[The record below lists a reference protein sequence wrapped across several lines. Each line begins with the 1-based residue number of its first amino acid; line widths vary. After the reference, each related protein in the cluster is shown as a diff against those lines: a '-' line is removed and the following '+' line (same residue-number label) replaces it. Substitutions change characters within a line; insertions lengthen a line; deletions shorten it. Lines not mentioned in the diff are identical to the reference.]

1 MNFGSFGKDAGPNTP
16 FRAQNPFA
24 QFPIPPSPS
33 PPRPKSPSDFGAS
46 ESAASP
52 HPGSSRP
59 FPGTLKSNEPS
70 LRWGD
75 GVQTYQRQ
83 ASPLNDHG
91 GQTYQ
96 RPPGLLPQVASSNP
110 KTASFTRTA
119 EVHYTGRTNSPYS
132 QSPIEMNS
140 RSVIESD
147 KSSLIPPRGR
157 SPPPVFQ
164 NNLYVGGQ
172 HPQSKEVQHPPFPT
186 SILGNQSKV
195 SSSVVITRG
204 TNQSRPMFPP
214 NYADSPLPK
223 RTRSPTLPSTS
234 GASPENSVFNSDGNK
249 RSLIDYRD
257 LDAPEAMPSPPLG
270 FESRSSGRESSRPFS
285 GNRTLY
291 SLNLGSLGAVPHMK
305 RMLSGREPVAP
316 ESMFGPV
323 VGLVDMAEHVR
334 PVMIYKIDLMTKD
347 SQVRGA
353 PSPPHVRASQS
364 KHFINNASPL
374 VQEDTSP
381 VLKTTGAYQSGRT
394 IQSKPADVPPPK
406 RTRSPTI
413 PFTSGGVP
421 QNLVIALDGHKRE
434 VNSFR
439 APDFRSQSQSEV
451 AADRPMDFPALKRTK
466 IPLRSSSD
474 QLFEENLDPSEEI
487 ERELLAKEKRLAR
500 FKDELSQPVQSQ
512 PTARNQ
518 KVPAKR
524 QLPSTSGTQK
534 LSEDPTTAGIGD
546 SAGGKFSS
554 DSEDLLSSSIV
565 GLCPDMCPESERA
578 ERERKGDLDQ
588 YERVDGDRN
597 LTSEFLAVKK
607 YTRTAEREAD
617 LIRPMP
623 ILQKTMGYLLSLL
636 DEPYD
641 DRFLGLYNFL
651 WDRMR
656 AIRMD
661 LRMQHIF
668 NLEAISLLEQMIRLH
683 IIAMHELCEY
693 TKGEGFSEGFDAH
706 LNIEQMNKTSVELF
720 QLYDDHRK
728 RGIHVPSEREFRGY
742 YALLKLDKHPGYKV
756 EPAELSLDLAKMTP
770 EMRQTPEVLF
780 ARDVARACRT
790 GNFIAFFRLA
800 RKASYLQACLMHAH
814 FSKLHTQA
822 LASLHC
828 GLQNN
833 QGIPITLVAKWL
845 GMEEEDIENLLEY
858 YGFSVKDFEEPYM
871 VKENAFLNVENDF
884 PVKRSKLVNRK
895 RSRMI
900 VGDVSFPP
908 RNESYAVEEV
918 KAFQPKKKDQVQK
931 PTPKPSVVPVS
942 ITQLHDE
949 EMDDLGSIL
958 SPKNH
963 VDKASIA
970 LTTLLSPKSHV
981 DKASVALTTPVK
993 EIVGHE
999 AQPAPASPLVL
1010 DLSTISSQSRADIAR
1025 APKFEPVFRNSF
1037 GRSKHE
1043 PEEKTPIILERSEEN
1058 RFPIIPIDSVVD
1070 TPVPQPMFTEDS
1082 EDEEEQIGGMEED
1095 ISDDVTTSYYDK
1107 EVEEAKLKLTL
1118 RIWKRHAAKKRE
1130 LRERKQLTANAAL
1143 SLLSMGPPMWQF
1155 EVQPGSF
1162 GTFNIDHIMSE
1173 RREIREKSW
1182 SVLNPS
1188 EVIAPKLVEK
1198 NPDSQCL
1205 CWKLILLSHKEGNP
1219 NEVSWLQSKLMPAN
1233 EDGYGDL
1240 LVSSPD
1246 LSIWRTWVPSQ
1257 SGVDPTCCLSVIKSI
1272 SSYDQNEST
1281 IAGANSVLFVLSQHV
1296 PIELQKK
1303 RLHDFVMS
1311 LPSDSRLPLLILSG
1325 SSKDESDPSDIAN
1338 LLALDEID
1346 KSRIVISH
1354 VTFLK
1359 DGEKTKNLDGFLS
1372 DEHLR
1377 EGLKW
1382 LASESPPQIFV
1393 RGIKTRELVLSHLN
1407 STLENF
1413 DDMNIPNSC
1422 ISAFNEALDR
1432 SMKDVADAVRA
1443 NPVNWPCPEIELLE
1457 KSSDEHTS
1465 ASWYLPS
1472 LKWSSASKT
1481 EALMRALNDSK
1492 LPALEEDL
1500 RWLSKGL
1507 NIGRDIENQKSRL
1520 ENCVI
1525 RYLTATSRMM
1535 GLALAQKEADIVLQK
1550 FTWLELHNTSYYIV
1564 PRWVSIFRRI
1574 FSWRLMSL
1582 TSGEVSSTYVLAE
1595 RYFPTPSSETLDNL
1609 ESRGIKF
1616 LPSYVVY
1623 PSLDELVEA
1632 GCEPNNMEYEGFQ
1645 PLLPTTLNGDVVLV
1659 ENEKMVPED
1668 SGCRGENN
1676 DGGGGPMHDAK
1687 ATQEADKLSKLLEKC
1702 NMLQNLIDE
1711 KLSIYF

>member
-16 FRAQNPFA
+16 PGAHNPFA

-33 PPRPKSPSDFGAS
+33 PPRPISP
-46 ESAASP
+46 
-52 HPGSSRP
+52 R
-59 FPGTLKSNEPS
+59 SNEPS

-75 GVQTYQRQ
+75 GGQTYQRQ
-83 ASPLNDHG
+83 VSPLNDHG
-91 GQTYQ
+91 GQAYQ

-110 KTASFTRTA
+110 ETASFNRA
-119 EVHYTGRTNSPYS
+119 AGVQFTGRNNAPHS
-132 QSPIEMNS
+132 QSPNERNP

-147 KSSLIPPRGR
+147 KSFLVPPRGR

-172 HPQSKEVQHPPFPT
+172 HPQRKEVQQPPFPT
-186 SILGNQSKV
+186 SILGNQSKI
-195 SSSVVITRG
+195 SSSVMITRG
-204 TNQSRPMFPP
+204 ANQSRQMFRP
-214 NYADSPLPK
+214 NYVDSSAPK
-223 RTRSPTLPSTS
+223 RTRSPTLPS
-234 GASPENSVFNSDGNK
+234 ASEASDGHK

-257 LDAPEAMPSPPLG
+257 LDAPEAMPSLPLG
-270 FESRSSGRESSRPFS
+270 FESRSSGREFYRPFE
-285 GNRTLY
+285 GNRT
-291 SLNLGSLGAVPHMK
+291 
-305 RMLSGREPVAP
+305 
-316 ESMFGPV
+316 
-323 VGLVDMAEHVR
+323 
-334 PVMIYKIDLMTKD
+334 
-347 SQVRGA
+347 
-353 PSPPHVRASQS
+353 PSPPNVRSSQS
-364 KHFINNASPL
+364 KHFINNPTPL
-374 VQEDTSP
+374 AQEDMSP
-381 VLKTTGAYQSGRT
+381 VLTSTAYQSGRT
-394 IQSKPADVPPPK
+394 FQSKPADVPPPK

-413 PFTSGGVP
+413 PFTSGGVL
-421 QNLVIALDGHKRE
+421 QNPSNALDDRTRG
-434 VNSFR
+434 
-439 APDFRSQSQSEV
+439 PDFRSQNQSEV

-466 IPLRSSSD
+466 IPLRSSDD

-500 FKDELSQPVQSQ
+500 FRDELSEPVQSQ
-512 PTARNQ
+512 LTARNQ

-524 QLPSTSGTQK
+524 QLPSTPGTQK

-546 SAGGKFSS
+546 SAGGKISP
-554 DSEDLLSSSIV
+554 DEDLLSSSIV

-578 ERERKGDLDQ
+578 SRERKGDLDQ

-623 ILQKTMGYLLSLL
+623 ILQKTMDYLLSLL
-636 DEPYD
+636 DGPYD

-770 EMRQTPEVLF
+770 EMRQTPEILF

-814 FSKLHTQA
+814 FSKLRTQA
-822 LASLHC
+822 LASLHS

-833 QGIPITLVAKWL
+833 QGVPITLVAKWL

-858 YGFSVKDFEEPYM
+858 YGFSIKDFEEPYM

-895 RSRMI
+895 KSRMI
-900 VGDVSFPP
+900 VGDVFLP
-908 RNESYAVEEV
+908 RDESYAFEKV
-918 KAFQPKKKDQVQK
+918 KAFQPTKKVPEPK
-931 PTPKPSVVPVS
+931 PTPKPSVVPLS

-949 EMDDLGSIL
+949 EMDDLDTIL

-963 VDKASIA
+963 
-970 LTTLLSPKSHV
+970 L

-993 EIVGHE
+993 EVVVHD

-1010 DLSTISSQSRADIAR
+1010 DLPNISSQNRAEFTHT
-1025 APKFEPVFRNSF
+1025 PKFEPVFRNSF

-1043 PEEKTPIILERSEEN
+1043 QEKIKPITLEKYEEN
-1058 RFPIIPIDSVVD
+1058 RFPVTPFDSVVD
-1070 TPVPQPMFTEDS
+1070 TPAPQPMITENS
-1082 EDEEEQIGGMEED
+1082 VDEEEQIGGMDED

-1130 LRERKQLTANAAL
+1130 LRELKQLTANAAL
-1143 SLLSMGPPMWQF
+1143 SSLSVGPPIRQF
-1155 EVQPGSF
+1155 EVKSGSF
-1162 GTFNIDHIMSE
+1162 GGTFNIDHITSE
-1173 RREIREKSW
+1173 RHEIRERSW

-1198 NPDSQCL
+1198 NPDAQCL
-1205 CWKLILLSHKEGNP
+1205 CWKLILLSHEETP
-1219 NEVSWLQSKLMPAN
+1219 NEVLWLQSKLMPAN
-1233 EDGYGDL
+1233 EDSYGDL

-1272 SSYDQNEST
+1272 TFDGQNKSE

-1296 PIELQKK
+1296 PIELQQK
-1303 RLHDFVMS
+1303 RLRDFVMS
-1311 LPSDSRLPLLILSG
+1311 LPSDSCLPLLILSA
-1325 SSKDESDPSDIAN
+1325 SSKDESHPSGIVN
-1338 LLALDEID
+1338 FLSLDEID
-1346 KSRIVISH
+1346 KSRIVVSH

-1359 DGEKTKNLDGFLS
+1359 DGDKTKHLDGFLS
-1372 DEHLR
+1372 DKHLR

-1413 DDMNIPNSC
+1413 DDMNIPNNC

-1432 SMKDVADAVRA
+1432 SVKDVVDAANA
-1443 NPVNWPCPEIELLE
+1443 NPMDWPCPEIDMLE
-1457 KSSDEHTS
+1457 RSSNEYMS
-1465 ASWYLPS
+1465 ASCYLPS
-1472 LKWSSASKT
+1472 VNWTSASKT
-1481 EALMRALNDSK
+1481 EVLIRTLINSK
-1492 LPALEEDL
+1492 LPALEDDL
-1500 RWLSKGL
+1500 SWLMKGL
-1507 NIGRDIENQKSRL
+1507 NIGRDIENQKSHL
-1520 ENCVI
+1520 ENCLVG
-1525 RYLTATSRMM
+1525 YLTATSQMM
-1535 GLALAQKEADIVLQK
+1535 GLALAQKEADIFLQK
-1550 FTWLELHNTSYYIV
+1550 FTWLELHNTSYYII
-1564 PRWVSIFRRI
+1564 PKWVSIFRRI

-1582 TSGEVSSTYVLAE
+1582 TSGEVSSTYVMAE
-1595 RYFPTPSSETLDNL
+1595 RHFLTPSSEALDNL
-1609 ESRGIKF
+1609 ESRVITF
-1616 LPSYVVY
+1616 LPPYVVH
-1623 PSLDELVEA
+1623 PSLDEFVEA
-1632 GCEPNNMEYEGFQ
+1632 GCESNSMEYEGFQ
-1645 PLLPTTLNGDVVLV
+1645 PLLPTTTNGNVVMV
-1659 ENEKMVPED
+1659 ENENVPED
-1668 SGCRGENN
+1668 GGFREENN
-1676 DGGGGPMHDAK
+1676 DGEAGQMNDAK
-1687 ATQEADKLSKLLEKC
+1687 DTQEADKLSKLLEKC
-1702 NMLQNLIDE
+1702 NMLQDLIDE